1 MLDDYEDLLNTIEQ
15 ETAQQNEPF
24 ASALTG
30 VRNSQKSL
38 TAEGGPV
45 NQNSLHSNSKTQIAS
60 HHGSATENQGG
71 LRQMMVR
78 KDDEPTID
86 F

>member
-1 MLDDYEDLLNTIEQ
+1 MKIDKKPVKKDTVLDDYEDLLNTIEQ

-38 TAEGGPV
+38 TAEGGPG
-45 NQNSLHSNSKTQIAS
+45 NHNSMHSNSKTQVAS
-60 HHGSATENQGG
+60 YQGSATGNQGG
-71 LRQMMVR
+71 LR
-78 KDDEPTID
+78 
-86 F
+86 